1 MSNPPQIQEI
11 GLDSIGNLSLKEK
24 NQSMPKG
31 QYKTKSL
38 KHRPDPN
45 AEKLKKPR
53 WIKAKLPKAKDIH
66 RVKELKN
73 IMREKGLH
81 SVCEEA
87 SCPNLGECFGHGT
100 ATFMIMGDICTRKCP
115 FCDVTHG
122 RPKPLDQNEP
132 QHLADTVKAMRLK
145 YVVITSVDRDDLR
158 DGGAQHFT
166 NVVSELRKAMP
177 ELKVETLVP
186 DFRGR
191 LSVALETMSQQ
202 APDVLNHNLETVPR
216 LYEEARPGADYQA
229 SLDLL
234 KRFKEMN
241 PQVVTKSGLMVG
253 LGETMEELLQVMR
266 DLRAHNVEMLTVGQ
280 YLQPSS
286 YHLGV
291 KKYWTPDEFKQVE
304 TAGYEMGFTNV
315 AAGPMVRSSYH
326 ADLQAKEV
334 SDEIANA
341 IAIDA

>member
-1 MSNPPQIQEI
+1 MSEVPQIQEI
-11 GLDSIGNLSLKEK
+11 SLDQIGNR
-24 NQSMPKG
+24 QSIKQRNSAMPKG

-45 AEKLKKPR
+45 AERLKKPK

-66 RVKELKN
+66 RVKELKEV
-73 IMREKGLH
+73 MREKGLH

-122 RPKPLDQNEP
+122 RPKPLDRNEP
-132 QHLADTVKAMRLK
+132 AHLADTVAAMQLK

-166 NVVSELRKAMP
+166 EVVSALRQQLP
-177 ELKVETLVP
+177 SLKIETLVP

-191 LSVALETMSQQ
+191 LSVALETLTQSP
-202 APDVLNHNLETVPR
+202 PDVLNHNLETVPR

-234 KRFKEMN
+234 QRFKESN
-241 PQVVTKSGLMVG
+241 PEVITKSGLMVG
-253 LGETMEELLQVMR
+253 LGETMEELLQVMQ
-266 DLRAHNVEMLTVGQ
+266 DLRTHQVDMLTVGQ
-280 YLQPSS
+280 YLQPSE
-286 YHLGV
+286 YHLAV
-291 KKYWTPDEFKQVE
+291 KKYWTPEEFMQIE
-304 TAGYEMGFTNV
+304 QAGYAMGFTNV
-315 AAGPMVRSSYH
+315 ASGPMVRSSYH
-326 ADLQAKEV
+326 ADLQAKEL
-334 SDEIANA
+334 AQ
-341 IAIDA
+341 

>member
-1 MSNPPQIQEI
+1 MSNPPQFQEI
-11 GLDSIGNLSLKEK
+11 SIDSIGNRESLKARNEA
-24 NQSMPKG
+24 MPKG

-45 AEKLKKPR
+45 AQRLQKPR
-53 WIKAKLPKAKDIH
+53 WIKAQLPKAKDIH
-66 RVKELKN
+66 RVAELKA

-122 RPKPLDQNEP
+122 RPKPLNKEEP
-132 QHLADTVKAMRLK
+132 QHLADTVKAMQLK

-158 DGGAQHFT
+158 DGGAQHF
-166 NVVSELRKAMP
+166 NDCVSALRESLP
-177 ELKVETLVP
+177 SLRIETLVP

-191 LSVALETMSQQ
+191 LSVALETLQQ
-202 APDVLNHNLETVPR
+202 VPPDVLNHNLETVPR

-241 PQVVTKSGLMVG
+241 PEVVTKSGLMVG
-253 LGETMEELLQVMR
+253 LGESMEELLQVMQ
-266 DLRAHNVEMLTVGQ
+266 DLRAHDVEMLTVGQ
-280 YLQPSS
+280 YLQPSNF
-286 YHLGV
+286 HLAV
-291 KKYWTPDEFKQVE
+291 KKYWTPEEFKQVE
-304 TAGYEMGFTNV
+304 EAGYQMGFTNV
-315 AAGPMVRSSYH
+315 ASGPMVRSSYH
-326 ADLQAKEV
+326 ADLQAKESV
-334 SDEIANA
+334 LAAS
-341 IAIDA
+341 

>member
-11 GLDSIGNLSLKEK
+11 GIEQIGNRQSLKER
-24 NQSMPKG
+24 NQAMPKG

-45 AEKLKKPR
+45 AERLKKPR

-66 RVKELKN
+66 RVSELKN

-122 RPKPLDQNEP
+122 RPKALDANEP
-132 QHLADTVKAMRLK
+132 KHLAETVKAMKLK

-166 NVVSELRKAMP
+166 NVVSELRDNMP
-177 ELKVETLVP
+177 ELKIETLVP

-191 LSVALETMSQQ
+191 LSVALETMSECP
-202 APDVLNHNLETVPR
+202 PDVLNHNLETVPR

-234 KRFKEMN
+234 KRFKALN
-241 PQVVTKSGLMVG
+241 PDVITKSGLMVG
-253 LGETMEELLQVMR
+253 LGETIDELLQVMR
-266 DLRAHNVEMLTVGQ
+266 DLRAHDVEMLTVGQ
-280 YLQPSS
+280 YLQPSE
-286 YHLGV
+286 YHLSV
-291 KKYWTPDEFKQVE
+291 KKYWTPEEFKQVE
-304 TAGYEMGFTNV
+304 DAGYEMGFTNV
-315 AAGPMVRSSYH
+315 ASGPMVRSSYH
-326 ADLQAKEV
+326 ADLQAKE
-334 SDEIANA
+334 IAH
-341 IAIDA
+341 